1 MAMGV
6 TPTAAATRRIVTA
19 SAPSRSSS
27 RRAAAAILDAVERAV
42 TYTAYTI
49 LVYGVYSENH
59 YLKGGYLRCVTHE
72 SETDP
77 PHKFWRLGYR
87 IPAGCYTFDPMYARK
102 LQVAVL
108 IDGERRP
115 CPLEWLDSFCMRNF
129 TGSAEFDDTLPLGD
143 GKLEASLRVDP
154 AQFAASFA
162 EWINQRGKAAG
173 KKVQVEIHEEYVPP
187 RNP

>member
-1 MAMGV
+1 LGAL
-6 TPTAAATRRIVTA
+6 I
-19 SAPSRSSS
+19 
-27 RRAAAAILDAVERAV
+27 I
-42 TYTAYTI
+42 
-49 LVYGVYSENH
+49 
-59 YLKGGYLRCVTHE
+59 E
-72 SETDP
+72 SG
-77 PHKFWRLGYR
+77 RMLY
-87 IPAGCYTFDPMYARK
+87 FDRMYARK

-129 TGSAEFDDTLPLGD
+129 TGSAEFDDTLPTGE
-143 GKLEASLRVDP
+143 GRLEASLRVDP

-173 KKVQVEIHEEYVPP
+173 KEVQVEIHEEYVPP